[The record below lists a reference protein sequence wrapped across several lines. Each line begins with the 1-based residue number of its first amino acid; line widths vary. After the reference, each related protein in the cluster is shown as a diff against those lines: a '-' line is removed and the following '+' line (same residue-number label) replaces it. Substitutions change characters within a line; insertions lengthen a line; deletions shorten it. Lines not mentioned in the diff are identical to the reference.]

1 MRKVAGIPAAFI
13 APIIVSI
20 GFNFKVVRILIQES
34 TRIRFG
40 HNLKRNATTTK
51 MINLFVKPI
60 MRHAHIT
67 FEGNS
72 NEKEGMNDQFIPLPI
87 PAGRTR
93 LDLRCAFMLTS
104 KEGDL
109 SNADAYS

>member
-1 MRKVAGIPAAFI
+1 MRKVAGISAIFI
-13 APIIVSI
+13 TFIIVSI
-20 GFNFKVVRILIQES
+20 GFNFKVIRIFIQES

-40 HNLKRNATTTK
+40 HNLKRNATVTK
-51 MINLFVKPI
+51 MIDLFVKPV

-87 PAGRTR
+87 PAGEP
-93 LDLRCAFMLTS
+93 D
-104 KEGDL
+104 
-109 SNADAYS
+109 

>member
-1 MRKVAGIPAAFI
+1 MRKVAGISAIFI
-13 APIIVSI
+13 TLIIVSI
-20 GFNFKVVRILIQES
+20 GFNLKVVRIFFQES

-40 HNLKRNATTTK
+40 HNLKRNATASK
-51 MINLFVKPI
+51 MIDLFVKPI

-87 PAGRTR
+87 PAGEP
-93 LDLRCAFMLTS
+93 D
-104 KEGDL
+104 
-109 SNADAYS
+109 

>member
-1 MRKVAGIPAAFI
+1 MREVARISAIFI
-13 APIIVSI
+13 TSIIVPI
-20 GFNFKVVRILIQES
+20 GFNFKVVRIFIQES

-40 HNLKRNATTTK
+40 HDFKRNTTVAK

-72 NEKEGMNDQFIPLPI
+72 NEKEGMN
-87 PAGRTR
+87 
-93 LDLRCAFMLTS
+93 
-104 KEGDL
+104 
-109 SNADAYS
+109 N